1 MIRQSL
7 LALAAAVMVLGNGA
21 QPGQAEELSVA
32 GSTTVANAV
41 LLPYKSQIE
50 KRTRARLEVD
60 AVGSGKGILA
70 LAEGRAQIAA
80 ISAPLADVVKQL
92 NTKKPGSVDGRSLQ
106 QHDIGSTKVAFVIHP
121 SNPVKDLSFEQIT
134 DILAGRITLWS
145 ELGGI
150 NMPIQVIAEPRGGG
164 IRTMVEKTIGKWGDV
179 LTETQTMQ
187 SASLVSFAVAR
198 MPNAI
203 GIATHTSVDNNVFVL
218 NSDSVIEQPLFL
230 VTRGDPDPRQKAFIE
245 AVRAIALGK
254 KAGA

>member
-1 MIRQSL
+1 
-7 LALAAAVMVLGNGA
+7 MVFGIGL

-32 GSTTVANAV
+32 GSTTVASAV
-41 LLPYKSQIE
+41 LLPYKSEIE
-50 KRTRARLEVD
+50 KRTKVQIAVD
-60 AVGSGKGILA
+60 AVGSGKGVLA

-80 ISAPLADVVKQL
+80 ISAPLADVVQRL

-121 SNPVKDLSFEQIT
+121 SNPVKELTFEQIT

-179 LTETQTMQ
+179 LTKTHTMQ
-187 SASLVSFAVAR
+187 SAALVAFAVAR

-203 GIATHTSVDNNVFVL
+203 GIATHTSIDNSVFAL
-218 NSDSVIEQPLFL
+218 KSDSVIEQPLFL
-230 VTRGDPDPRQKAFIE
+230 VTRGAPDARMKKLIE
-245 AVRAIALGK
+245 AVRAITLGK